1 MGFELCPEAGLILN
15 CPVTGEG
22 GSGTDKM
29 NYGQQ
34 SVESATPHWKL
45 GLLQDDVFWP
55 NRVLC
60 PLMPVW
66 WVGKKKA

>member
-34 SVESATPHWKL
+34 SVESATPPHWKL
-45 GLLQDDVFWP
+45 GFGIVA
-55 NRVLC
+55 
-60 PLMPVW
+60 
-66 WVGKKKA
+66 G